1 MHKTKH
7 RHRKHRGM
15 LKGKS
20 KAKKIALVFT
30 SLLPLVLS
38 VAWVVTLIAKPTGM
52 VALSPA
58 RSTPL
63 VIGLVIFMIGYV
75 VFLSMMF
82 SEDIRDF
89 YEHLVKHKA
98 H

>member
-1 MHKTKH
+1 
-7 RHRKHRGM
+7 M

-30 SLLPLVLS
+30 SLLPLVLGS
-38 VAWVVTLIAKPTGM
+38 AWLVMLSGGPRGGGAFL
-52 VALSPA
+52 LSPA

-75 VFLSMMF
+75 AFLSMMF
-82 SEDIRDF
+82 SEDIKDF